1 MKRPSQGNQP
11 RECTL
16 EDGTVQ
22 KWCRECGS
30 WGNHL
35 RVNHPTDANG
45 VGIGNLVEAVEEND
59 NDMDAVVDGEVLT
72 RLRVAGLA

>member
-35 RVNHPTDANG
+35 RTNHHVDAYG
-45 VGIGNLVEAVEEND
+45 VDTYNLAEAVEEND
-59 NDMDAVVDGEVLT
+59 NEIEVVVDGGVLA
-72 RLRVAGLA
+72 RLMMAGLA